1 MGFLAPWSMLHCS
14 QHACTSVCYQIRKS
28 IRRQLC
34 VFPDC
39 RSHAYL
45 SELNKRDSAAVIKY
59 VDSGSTAVNSAVI
72 VEYLKALVKTGA
84 IAQFSDGGNV
94 RYMSNLSRFP
104 LNWSD
109 LPASNVSCCSC
120 AACLCL
126 EPSCKHVRAAT
137 IQACSFRVQSTSAC
151 TVAFLS

>member
-1 MGFLAPWSMLHCS
+1 M
-14 QHACTSVCYQIRKS
+14 
-28 IRRQLC
+28 
-34 VFPDC
+34 FPDC
-39 RSHAYL
+39 RSQAYL

-94 RYMSNLSRFP
+94 RYMSNLSR
-104 LNWSD
+104 LVVNWRE
-109 LPASNVSCCSC
+109 LSCSSC

-126 EPSCKHVRAAT
+126 EPS
-137 IQACSFRVQSTSAC
+137 
-151 TVAFLS
+151 

>member
-1 MGFLAPWSMLHCS
+1 M
-14 QHACTSVCYQIRKS
+14 
-28 IRRQLC
+28 
-34 VFPDC
+34 FPDC

-94 RYMSNLSRFP
+94 RYMFNLCPTGAIFHQP
-104 LNWSD
+104 ICLA
-109 LPASNVSCCSC
+109 LLVQHAS
-120 AACLCL
+120 A
-126 EPSCKHVRAAT
+126 
-137 IQACSFRVQSTSAC
+137 STVYKGMCMRHDISMLLQC
-151 TVAFLS
+151 EVNISMHTCFLS

>member
-1 MGFLAPWSMLHCS
+1 L
-14 QHACTSVCYQIRKS
+14 
-28 IRRQLC
+28 
-34 VFPDC
+34 FPDC

-94 RYMSNLSRFP
+94 RYMFNLSHLLP
-104 LNWSD
+104 KWSD
-109 LPASNVSCCSC
+109 LSSANLSCSSC
-120 AACLCL
+120 AACFCL
-126 EPSCKHVRAAT
+126 EPSWKYVHAA
-137 IQACSFRVQSTSAC
+137 
-151 TVAFLS
+151 

>member
-1 MGFLAPWSMLHCS
+1 M
-14 QHACTSVCYQIRKS
+14 QRQI
-28 IRRQLC
+28 C
-34 VFPDC
+34 MFPDC

-94 RYMSNLSRFP
+94 RYKSNLSRFLP
-104 LNWSD
+104 NQND
-109 LPASNVSCCSC
+109 LPSANLSGSSC
-120 AACLCL
+120 AA
-126 EPSCKHVRAAT
+126 
-137 IQACSFRVQSTSAC
+137 
-151 TVAFLS
+151 